1 MGVAYI
7 PTLRGLFK
15 ISAKLFQDRDTKI
28 FIHYFTLKS
37 IMNQIYVQFQVDN
50 VEIELAII
58 KYTNI
63 ATQTQIPGQLQNTSI
78 WGRSIIEHTL
88 WKNGTAR
95 DAQGR
100 IPLARHVSAAR
111 SKLGI
116 PSRTLDN
123 LGTCRRREQ

>member
-1 MGVAYI
+1 MSVAYI
-7 PTLRGLFK
+7 PTLRGLFN
-15 ISAKLFQDRDTKI
+15 ISMKHFQDRDTKI

-78 WGRSIIEHTL
+78 WGRRISTAL
-88 WKNGTAR
+88 W
-95 DAQGR
+95 
-100 IPLARHVSAAR
+100 HVGNMSAAS
-111 SKLGI
+111 SKGTPAPMWLGA
-116 PSRTLDN
+116 
-123 LGTCRRREQ
+123 QH